1 MNSFERNIVLILVV
15 LAAGS
20 VIIWYAILSFSLQ
33 INYAEA
39 LVAYGTLTLAIAT
52 AASTLWSMF
61 ERKETLTKD
70 HWEVLKNSVMAPI
83 RTKLHYVYA
92 NTFRFSDLS
101 ITELSFLHY
110 KVERYT
116 EFSNINRLDEFAEK
130 TIKKDNDFEYT
141 LTSEGSDKVNV
152 KLYDDLK
159 NHFKGLNEEL
169 DDNKIFIRENARK
182 TWKEVIELIK
192 RISTDSKFVSLT
204 KKYCIGD
211 NELVNN
217 GTKLMMLKFVFISI
231 FSKKKMAQRYYN
243 DFYPAYKNI
252 AFEPLYS
259 IATDLKETS
268 VEVKNIKSLEKN
280 AQALLKSFNRIG
292 ELMENRG
299 LAGNCNYVH

>member
-20 VIIWYAILSFSLQ
+20 VIIWYAILSFSLH

-204 KKYCIGD
+204 KKYCVGD

-259 IATDLKETS
+259 IAMDLKETS
-268 VEVKNIKSLEKN
+268 VEVKNIKSLEKD
-280 AQALLKSFNRIG
+280 AQTLLKSFNRIG